1 LEEKTYF
8 IRKLS
13 GKLKAPQYYDF
24 DFRREVQEEGE
35 KPH

>member
-1 LEEKTYF
+1 MEEKTYF

-13 GKLKAPQYYDF
+13 GKLKAPKDYDF
-24 DFRREVQEEGE
+24 DFRKEVQEEGE